1 MTPLQKSTDKST
13 DNPPKLEKIA
23 TRAAYGAHLL
33 KLGDSNSDI
42 VVLDADLS
50 KSTTTKKFAD
60 KFPDRFFN
68 MGIAEANMMG
78 TAAGLASCGK
88 IVFVSTFAIF
98 ATGRAWEQIRNTIS
112 YCNLNVKI
120 VASHAGLGVGP
131 DGASHQ
137 MNEDI
142 AIISSIPNMVVIE
155 PCDGPETARAVSEI
169 IKWKG
174 PVYVRLGRA
183 PVPVITND
191 HHKFEIGKG
200 ITLKE
205 GNDVA
210 IVACGMLVEKAL
222 EAANV
227 LSEIGIDASV
237 INMHTIKPLDN
248 ELIIDAAKKTKGIV
262 TAEQHVLNG
271 GLGSAVSSILA
282 KEHPTP
288 IRMVGIDNRFG
299 QSGDPDILFKEY
311 NLTTEHIIE
320 SAKIVTQG
328 KV

>member
-1 MTPLQKSTDKST
+1 MKPSQNSINK
-13 DNPPKLEKIA
+13 PEKIA
-23 TRAAYGAHLL
+23 TRTAYGESLL
-33 KLGDSNSDI
+33 ELGETNKDL

-78 TAAGLASCGK
+78 VAAGLASCGK
-88 IVFVSTFAIF
+88 TVFASTFAIF
-98 ATGRAWEQIRNTIS
+98 ATGRAWEQIRNTIC

-142 AIISSIPNMVVIE
+142 AIMSSIPNMVVIE
-155 PCDGPETARAVSEI
+155 PCDGPETRKAISEI

-174 PVYVRLGRA
+174 PVYMRLGRS
-183 PVPVITND
+183 PVPVITNE

-200 ITLKE
+200 ITLRN
-205 GNDVA
+205 GIDA
-210 IVACGMLVEKAL
+210 TIAACGVLVEMAI
-222 EAANV
+222 EAAET
-227 LSEIGIDASV
+227 LSGIGVEASV
-237 INMHTIKPLDN
+237 INMHTIKPLDK
-248 ELIIDAAKKTKGIV
+248 ETILDAAKKTGAIV

-271 GLGSAVSSILA
+271 GLGSAVASFLA
-282 KEHPTP
+282 RKHPVP
-288 IRMVGIDNRFG
+288 MEMIGIDNRFG
-299 QSGDPDILFKEY
+299 QSGEPNILFREY
-311 NLTTEHIIE
+311 NLTTECIIE
-320 SAKIVTQG
+320 AVKRVI
-328 KV
+328 KEKR